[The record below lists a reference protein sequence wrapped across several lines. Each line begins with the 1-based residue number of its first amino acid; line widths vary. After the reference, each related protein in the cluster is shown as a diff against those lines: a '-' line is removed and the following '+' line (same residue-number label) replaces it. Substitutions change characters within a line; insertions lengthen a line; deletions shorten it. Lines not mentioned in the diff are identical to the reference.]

1 MVLTV
6 LDQVA
11 MIDLQLRPCLDN
23 GQYLGPCILDW
34 ETLTAKLLTA
44 FSFSKNKANQIY
56 VIIESKIYK
65 AQIFCSCVCPGDLNK
80 GWF

>member
-23 GQYLGPCILDW
+23 SQYLGPSILYW
-34 ETLTAKLLTA
+34 ETFTV
-44 FSFSKNKANQIY
+44 FSFSKSKINYMY

-80 GWF
+80 G